1 MHNPKG
7 NSWIRGGL
15 LVWLIALVAAPS
27 VSAKVYMTDG
37 FRNNESRPMTL
48 VLLPPHA
55 DLVKRKAFSKKQLP
69 DAVIG
74 ASAAASIAEKLGAKG
89 YTVRVLTA
97 EELEESPGLR
107 ELVRKVNDRYGKAK
121 IVKKPEKAKR
131 GRCNLGDDARKLC
144 SMLGVD
150 GILLARVRTKEITA
164 GRQVLKGSLGIGL
177 AIGIPNALYGASK
190 GEDLSFGSETIGGRF
205 LAGIALG
212 TLIMVW
218 ALGEEGENLAVLS
231 LHEQGLC
238 DGVCGKEMFPPL
250 PGRRGGAFNKVA

>member
-1 MHNPKG
+1 
-7 NSWIRGGL
+7 
-15 LVWLIALVAAPS
+15 
-27 VSAKVYMTDG
+27 
-37 FRNNESRPMTL
+37 MTL

-218 ALGEEGENLAVLS
+218 ALGEEGENLASTTRSMSVSIVSGKTGAVEAYFRCTNKAFAMEYVAKKCFRRYPDAAEALS
-231 LHEQGLC
+231 T
-238 DGVCGKEMFPPL
+238 K
-250 PGRRGGAFNKVA
+250 